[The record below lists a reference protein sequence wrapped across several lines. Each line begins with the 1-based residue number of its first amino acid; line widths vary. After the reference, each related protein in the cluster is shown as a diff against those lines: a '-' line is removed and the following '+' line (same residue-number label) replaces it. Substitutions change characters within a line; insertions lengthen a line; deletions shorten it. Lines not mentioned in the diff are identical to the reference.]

1 MSVPIIPLFAEKP
14 SHPFVPL
21 GRRPASAHSEGQG
34 RPPAGASR
42 APFTGA
48 STLAGWRRSGV
59 GAAVGLAVLLLVSP
73 GAALAQNA
81 PAERAAARHPY
92 AVHVTDAARR
102 FGLPEAWIWA
112 VMRVESNRDARAV
125 SSAGARGLMQIM
137 PATWTGLRA
146 RYRFGRDPFDPRD
159 NIMAG
164 AAYLREMHDRY
175 GNVTAMLAAYNA
187 GPGRY
192 DEHLSRGR
200 PLPAETRAYLAKLAS
215 ITGGRH
221 AACRRATVRSLRLAS
236 CGTVPGAR
244 GRRFGSRCERR
255 KRGHAHAVRTFAGRP
270 LLRRDGRRRLA
281 FARPVRPPVRRAAP
295 MSGPGALWR
304 APSQP
309 FAALEGGKALILQ
322 GEGRGQDK
330 GRQCAKPMRP
340 GCGLDSQGFRALL
353 RNVCGLPALCGAGE
367 TPAAARVFRT
377 LRSAAP

>member
-1 MSVPIIPLFAEKP
+1 MSIPIIPLFAEKP

-21 GRRPASAHSEGQG
+21 GRRPAGARSEGQG

-48 STLAGWRRSGV
+48 STLAGWRRSGG

-73 GAALAQNA
+73 GAALAQDA

-112 VMRVESNRDARAV
+112 VMRVESDGDVRAV

-137 PATWTGLRA
+137 PATWAGLRA
-146 RYRFGRDPFDPRD
+146 RYRLGRDPFDPRD

-175 GNVTAMLAAYNA
+175 CNVTAMLAAYNA

-215 ITGGRH
+215 ITGGAGDTQL
-221 AACRRATVRSLRLAS
+221 AAA
-236 CGTVPGAR
+236 
-244 GRRFGSRCERR
+244 
-255 KRGHAHAVRTFAGRP
+255 
-270 LLRRDGRRRLA
+270 
-281 FARPVRPPVRRAAP
+281 PPSDPYAWRRAA
-295 MSGPGALWR
+295 L
-304 APSQP
+304 
-309 FAALEGGKALILQ
+309 FA
-322 GEGRGQDK
+322 
-330 GRQCAKPMRP
+330 
-340 GCGLDSQGFRALL
+340 
-353 RNVCGLPALCGAGE
+353 V
-367 TPAAARVFRT
+367 
-377 LRSAAP
+377 RSAAASDRGAGAESGAAPTPSERPPADRSSVAMATVASPSPGLFVPLSGEWPR

>member
-21 GRRPASAHSEGQG
+21 GRRPAGARSEGQG
-34 RPPAGASR
+34 RSPAGASR

-73 GAALAQNA
+73 GAVLAQDA
-81 PAERAAARHPY
+81 PAERAAVRHPY
-92 AVHVTDAARR
+92 AVHVTDAAQR

-112 VMRVESNRDARAV
+112 VMRVESNGDVRAV

-137 PATWTGLRA
+137 PGTWAGLRS
-146 RYRFGRDPFDPRD
+146 RYRLGRDPFDPRD

-200 PLPAETRAYLAKLAS
+200 PLPVETRAYLAKLAS
-215 ITGGRH
+215 ITSGAGDTQL
-221 AACRRATVRSLRLAS
+221 AAA
-236 CGTVPGAR
+236 
-244 GRRFGSRCERR
+244 
-255 KRGHAHAVRTFAGRP
+255 
-270 LLRRDGRRRLA
+270 
-281 FARPVRPPVRRAAP
+281 PPSDPYAWRRAALFAVRSDAASDRGVGAE
-295 MSGPGALWR
+295 SG
-304 APSQP
+304 
-309 FAALEGGKALILQ
+309 
-322 GEGRGQDK
+322 
-330 GRQCAKPMRP
+330 
-340 GCGLDSQGFRALL
+340 
-353 RNVCGLPALCGAGE
+353 
-367 TPAAARVFRT
+367 
-377 LRSAAP
+377 AAPTPSERPPADRSSVAMATVGSPSPGLFVPLSGEWPR